1 VNAYLAIAIVPAAV
15 PVNFSGPRLFIDTID
30 PTTIGAIYRFKDVS
44 QLREIYTRLGL
55 RRCPNGYY
63 NIKHNKVHGEEA
75 MLITFEKVFL
85 GVKKFELQ
93 MKYHISH
100 NVISQIVEWFCDWI
114 QRNWIYLIRQ
124 NTPYYAAPVGPNQLS
139 QMEQSANK
147 IRNKL
152 IEVNYVYMCIQLYI
166 SMYIYI
172 YIYMN
177 RYIFKKI
184 SELLL
189 EIQHSC

>member
-1 VNAYLAIAIVPAAV
+1 MRQQKKRLYNLVHATTLLRAQQFAVGNLVAARRSNRYLKYLLNAYLAIAIVPAAI

-55 RRCPNGYY
+55 RPGPNGYY

-85 GVKKFELQ
+85 GVRNFELQ

-100 NVISQIVEWFCDWI
+100 NVISQITEWFCDWI
-114 QRNWIYLIRQ
+114 QRNWIYLIRG
-124 NTPYYAAPVGPNQLS
+124 T
-139 QMEQSANK
+139 
-147 IRNKL
+147 R
-152 IEVNYVYMCIQLYI
+152 
-166 SMYIYI
+166 
-172 YIYMN
+172 
-177 RYIFKKI
+177 RYNSRSTFF
-184 SELLL
+184 
-189 EIQHSC
+189 